1 MTTVST
7 CLSRH
12 LPPPVEGASAIV
24 WFAQVSADAARVKE
38 WTCATC
44 DATSYELCTLGGVW
58 FLRRRTGRVV
68 HETHRLQG
76 EAGMRELW
84 HRLLVGVAL

>member
-1 MTTVST
+1 MTAVST

-24 WFAQVSADAARVKE
+24 WFAQTSADRAHVTE
-38 WTCATC
+38 WTCHAC
-44 DATSYELCTLGGVW
+44 ADASYELCRLGGVW
-58 FLRRRTGRVV
+58 FLRRRTGRAV

-76 EAGMRELW
+76 EAEMRGLW
-84 HRLLVGVAL
+84 HRLLAGVAL